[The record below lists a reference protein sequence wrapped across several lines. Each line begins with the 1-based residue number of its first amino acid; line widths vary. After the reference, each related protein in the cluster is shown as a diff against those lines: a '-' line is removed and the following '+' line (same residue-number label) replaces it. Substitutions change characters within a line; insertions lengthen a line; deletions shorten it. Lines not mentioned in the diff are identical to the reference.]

1 LTTANITRTVPVPE
15 GNSGAELYRNGAA
28 CV

>member
-1 LTTANITRTVPVPE
+1 LTTANITRTVPAPE
-15 GNSGAELYRNGAA
+15 GNRGAEVYRNGAA